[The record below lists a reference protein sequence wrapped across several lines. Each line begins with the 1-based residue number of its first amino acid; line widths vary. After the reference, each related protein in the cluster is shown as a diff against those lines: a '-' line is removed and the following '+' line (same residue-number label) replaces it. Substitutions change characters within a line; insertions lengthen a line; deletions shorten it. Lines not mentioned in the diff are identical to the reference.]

1 MGVMTAEDRNAL
13 NKMVLEKI
21 ELVLS
26 AITQTSSAENDKCAA
41 EAAQALMNVM
51 LNLQLCRV
59 DRKIGEGEH
68 D

>member
-1 MGVMTAEDRNAL
+1 MEIMTAEDRNEL
-13 NKMVLEKI
+13 NRMVLEKI
-21 ELVLS
+21 VMALS
-26 AITQTSSAENDKCAA
+26 AITRSSSTESDKYAA
-41 EAAQALMNVM
+41 EAEQALMNVM